1 MSDHDDKCEGV
12 DCCCDCRYFI
22 DRGEKEIARLRAE
35 VAALKAERD
44 RALEILSEVPSM
56 LSVFHTSP
64 CPGWNLGKDCDA
76 CRIALFGQQ
85 ASKPAQEGK
94 S

>member
-1 MSDHDDKCEGV
+1 MSSEYECR
-12 DCCCDCRYFI
+12 CCATLYASELCAPYCSQCI
-22 DRGEKEIARLRAE
+22 MAIRAE
-35 VAALKAERD
+35 IAALKAERD